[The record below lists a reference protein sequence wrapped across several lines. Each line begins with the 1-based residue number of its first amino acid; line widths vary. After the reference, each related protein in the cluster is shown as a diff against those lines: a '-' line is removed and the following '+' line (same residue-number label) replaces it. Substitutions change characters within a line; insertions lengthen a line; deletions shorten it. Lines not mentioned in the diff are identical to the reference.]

1 MPDRI
6 IRESSLNS
14 PSLAQL
20 SHGAERLF
28 WRITVVADDSG
39 RFDANPLVLKARC
52 FPLLVD
58 QIKTADVAKWM
69 SELSREC
76 IQIYTVNG
84 RQCGA
89 FRNWSKYQR
98 VYGNKS
104 KFPDPPAECGE
115 SPQIP
120 ADSRSYPIS
129 DNRESI
135 LDTAVLE
142 MFETQFW
149 KPFPSRKGKKLLKD
163 KAKERF
169 LALSPEDQRL
179 CCAAV
184 KAYARYCQEA
194 NRLPKD
200 PPRFINGQ
208 DGELWKEF
216 IPAAT
221 KQAPE
226 RPLPV
231 VRQPS
236 VDPLPLQAL
245 RGPTPDE
252 AAALAQFT
260 QRIGQGGPSA

>member
-58 QIKTADVAKWM
+58 QIKTADVAKWIN
-69 SELSREC
+69 ELSREC

-115 SPQIP
+115 LQQVP

-129 DNRESI
+129 DIRESIFDNRESI
-135 LDTAVLE
+135 NTRALVIVSGFEKFWTTYPKKKSKGDAEKAWNALKPDEQLQDRIHDALE
-142 MFETQFW
+142 RAKTSADW
-149 KPFPSRKGKKLLKD
+149 RKDGGQYIPYPATWLR
-163 KAKERF
+163 AKGW
-169 LALSPEDQRL
+169 EDEHRP
-179 CCAAV
+179 A
-184 KAYARYCQEA
+184 
-194 NRLPKD
+194 KD
-200 PPRFINGQ
+200 PLAEQ
-208 DGELWKEF
+208 
-216 IPAAT
+216 
-221 KQAPE
+221 
-226 RPLPV
+226 
-231 VRQPS
+231 
-236 VDPLPLQAL
+236 
-245 RGPTPDE
+245 
-252 AAALAQFT
+252 AQFLMG
-260 QRIGQGGPSA
+260 RG